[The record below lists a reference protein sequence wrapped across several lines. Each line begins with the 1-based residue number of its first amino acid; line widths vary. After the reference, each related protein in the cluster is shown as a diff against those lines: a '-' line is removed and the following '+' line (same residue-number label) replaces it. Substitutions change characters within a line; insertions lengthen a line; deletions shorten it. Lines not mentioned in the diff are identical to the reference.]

1 MEVLFN
7 NIFTRY
13 YVLNFNDLLNAKVI
27 KEKACEK
34 FLEIPNIDKD
44 YFYKAIR
51 NSTESVGES
60 HRGSGNSSKVTEKEV
75 EWK

>member
-13 YVLNFNDLLNAKVI
+13 YVLNLTILNAKVI

-34 FLEIPNIDKD
+34 FLEIPNILLRT
-44 YFYKAIR
+44 AQI
-51 NSTESVGES
+51 SWESQNC
-60 HRGSGNSSKVTEKEV
+60 RLNKEKEI
-75 EWK
+75 